1 MIAYL
6 LFQEELT
13 EILTGPFLALNQ
25 SLVFTGLPEGF
36 LFQLKIALLGG
47 CVLAS
52 PVIIYQ
58 LMRFILP
65 ALYSHEKKIF
75 YIMSFFGVVL
85 FVGGI
90 CFGYFLVLQPVMG
103 TLLKLA
109 GTDLT
114 PMITASSYMSFVL
127 GFLIPFGLV
136 FEIPMVI
143 YFLTSV
149 GLITPDKLAKV
160 RKYVL
165 LVVLVIAALLT
176 PPDIISQLCLAA
188 PMLLLYEAGI
198 LISKVV
204 YKRKLKKEAKQAE
217 KEKAERE
224 AEEKLAAQVV
234 VDAVLAES
242 AVTTLAD
249 SIETTESLADKL
261 AKNAEDTVASALN
274 SKKIID
280 LKSSITLGDRFR
292 FQRELFGGNGE
303 KMNKAISDFNS
314 FETMTEAQAYISKN
328 FDWQLDNDAVSDFI
342 QLLQRRYL

>member
-1 MIAYL
+1 MDEKYAPMLEHLDELRSRLVKSVLALFAGMVVAIA

-136 FEIPMVI
+136 FEIPMVV

-176 PPDIISQLCLAA
+176 PPDIISQLCLAG

-204 YKRKLKKEAKQAE
+204 YKRKLKKEAKLEE
-217 KEKAERE
+217 KNAKKASKKGAQKAEPTHSDE
-224 AEEKLAAQVV
+224 QV
-234 VDAVLAES
+234 
-242 AVTTLAD
+242 
-249 SIETTESLADKL
+249 
-261 AKNAEDTVASALN
+261 
-274 SKKIID
+274 
-280 LKSSITLGDRFR
+280 
-292 FQRELFGGNGE
+292 
-303 KMNKAISDFNS
+303 
-314 FETMTEAQAYISKN
+314 
-328 FDWQLDNDAVSDFI
+328 
-342 QLLQRRYL
+342 

>member
-1 MIAYL
+1 MDEKYAPMLEHLDELRSRLVKSVLALFAGMIVAIA

-136 FEIPMVI
+136 FEIPMVV

-204 YKRKLKKEAKQAE
+204 YKRKLKKEAKLEE
-217 KEKAERE
+217 KNAKKASKRGAQKAEPE
-224 AEEKLAAQVV
+224 H
-234 VDAVLAES
+234 
-242 AVTTLAD
+242 
-249 SIETTESLADKL
+249 
-261 AKNAEDTVASALN
+261 
-274 SKKIID
+274 
-280 LKSSITLGDRFR
+280 
-292 FQRELFGGNGE
+292 
-303 KMNKAISDFNS
+303 SD
-314 FETMTEAQAYISKN
+314 EQA
-328 FDWQLDNDAVSDFI
+328 
-342 QLLQRRYL
+342 

>member
-1 MIAYL
+1 MDEKNAPMLEHLDELRSRLVKCVLALLAGMVVAIA
-6 LFQEELT
+6 LFQEDLT
-13 EILTGPFLALNQ
+13 TILTGPFLGLNQ

-36 LFQLKIALLGG
+36 MFQLKIALLGG

-58 LMRFILP
+58 IMRFILP

-75 YIMSFFGVVL
+75 YIMSFSGVIL

-90 CFGYFLVLQPVMG
+90 CFGYFLVLQPVMS
-103 TLLKLA
+103 TLLRLA

-136 FEIPMVI
+136 FEIPMVV
-143 YFLTSV
+143 YFLTNV
-149 GLITPDKLAKV
+149 GIITPDKLAKV

-176 PPDIISQLCLAA
+176 PPDIVSQLCLAG

-204 YKRKLKKEAKQAE
+204 YKRKLKKEAKKAE
-217 KEKAERE
+217 KE
-224 AEEKLAAQVV
+224 
-234 VDAVLAES
+234 
-242 AVTTLAD
+242 
-249 SIETTESLADKL
+249 
-261 AKNAEDTVASALN
+261 NN
-274 SKKIID
+274 
-280 LKSSITLGDRFR
+280 
-292 FQRELFGGNGE
+292 
-303 KMNKAISDFNS
+303 
-314 FETMTEAQAYISKN
+314 
-328 FDWQLDNDAVSDFI
+328 
-342 QLLQRRYL
+342 